1 MKYLGSFLIFL
12 SLVYLGLFGIYGLG
26 RNPEYRQVDM
36 SYLYTAGTVWL
47 EGKNPYDVDTFQDVR
62 KSLGFNKEELR
73 YGFAYPPQIS
83 SLCIFLARF
92 SFSEAIIIIN
102 VLNILALSLLCY
114 CCSEMLGERGDKW
127 ILLSILIGNPIT
139 AHVFWLGQIS
149 LIVSAAIAALW
160 LLKDRQLMGACLF
173 AAIASMKPQLSFFVL
188 LWLFVE
194 KRFNLFVL
202 AASFI
207 FILSLPTLWATDPI
221 TTLQTWYS
229 SLFQVKE
236 IAESNPYTKNLI
248 FNLESSFRSIGYEI
262 PYLWIAAFLFLSI
275 LFALKKRYSELD
287 ILALIALITSLFMYL
302 HDYDLVMLAPVVAA
316 CIFYK
321 GDKYFKWFTLVALFS
336 FYVPQRF
343 LRETPVLAL
352 GHTREWVL
360 LALFF
365 WLAHLGFYYGL
376 TKSKTK

>member
-1 MKYLGSFLIFL
+1 MKYLGSFFIFL

-36 SYLYTAGTVWL
+36 SYLYTAGTSWL

-62 KSLGFNKEELR
+62 KSLGFGKEELR

-92 SFSEAIIIIN
+92 SFSEAVIIIN

-114 CCSEMLGERGDKW
+114 CCSKMLGERGDKW

-160 LLKDRQLMGACLF
+160 LLKDRQLMGASFF
-173 AAIASMKPQLSFFVL
+173 AAIASMKPQLSLFVL
-188 LWLFVE
+188 LWLFFE

-202 AASFI
+202 AASFVLI
-207 FILSLPTLWATDPI
+207 FSLPTLWATDPI

-248 FNLESSFRSIGYEI
+248 FNLGSAFLSIGYEI
-262 PYLWIAAFLFLSI
+262 PFLWIAAFLFLSI

-302 HDYDLVMLAPVVAA
+302 HDYDLVILAPVVAA

-321 GDKYFKWFTLVALFS
+321 EDKYFKWFTLLALFC

-376 TKSKTK
+376 TKSNTK